1 MTDVKKICAR
11 LGVVTMVAL
20 GASACSSIP
29 DWVDPTTWVGGSDN
43 SQTALPDPDADAQAG
58 ESPDLAAIPDR
69 PAPSSTPAQQQ
80 QVASSLASDRADAKY
95 SADSLRGGTEPVAA
109 PPPPAS
115 AEPEVK
121 AAEAAPPPPPAPAPS
136 AADTAAPA
144 PQANADINAANGDI
158 NTSPDAGT
166 TAQAAPPPPP
176 AATQLP
182 PAQPSPQVAA
192 TQMSSPPPQAAQ
204 SGMPTMAQINPSDA
218 ALGFKPSSAPPL
230 DPSIGQFVPQP
241 IIARYDQTASG
252 AGLSQPRIA
261 SNIAPAAVPRR
272 KSAKAMGGPE
282 MSGSVVANLDAI
294 NSAPQS
300 TTQASAYSNAQ
311 GLPPDSVVFFPGDGT
326 LLSAEG
332 RAHVRAAVEAFKQR
346 GGNGFIR
353 IVGHSSSRTS
363 NMPVEKHLEVIFNKS
378 QDRANAVAKEVIA
391 EGVPAN
397 RVLVEAVGD
406 SQPVYYESMPK
417 GEDGNRRAEIF
428 LQG

>member
-1 MTDVKKICAR
+1 MPRRSRASLPISLRSRTVPHR
-11 LGVVTMVAL
+11 L
-20 GASACSSIP
+20 
-29 DWVDPTTWVGGSDN
+29 
-43 SQTALPDPDADAQAG
+43 
-58 ESPDLAAIPDR
+58 R
-69 PAPSSTPAQQQ
+69 PPAQQQ
-80 QVASSLASDRADAKY
+80 QVATSLASDRADAKY

-115 AEPEVK
+115 APEPEVK
-121 AAEAAPPPPPAPAPS
+121 ATEAAPPPAPAPS

-176 AATQLP
+176 PAATQLP

-192 TQMSSPPPQAAQ
+192 TQMSSPPPPSQ

-252 AGLSQPRIA
+252 RGPVATAHRREHRAG
-261 SNIAPAAVPRR
+261 RR
-272 KSAKAMGGPE
+272 ARRRSAKAMGGPE

-294 NSAPQS
+294 NAAPQS
-300 TTQASAYSNAQ
+300 TTQASVYSNAQ

-332 RAHVRAAVEAFKQR
+332 RAHRARR
-346 GGNGFIR
+346 GGSVQAARRQRLHPHRRPF
-353 IVGHSSSRTS
+353 
-363 NMPVEKHLEVIFNKS
+363 VEPHLEHAGREAS
-378 QDRANAVAKEVIA
+378 RSDLQQEQDRANAVAKEVIA

-406 SQPVYYESMPK
+406 SQPRLLRVDAQ
-417 GEDGNRRAEIF
+417 GRRRQPAGGDF

>member
-29 DWVDPTTWVGGSDN
+29 DWVDPTTWVGGGDN

-95 SADSLRGGTEPVAA
+95 SGDALRGGTEPVAA

-115 AEPEVK
+115 ALEPEVK
-121 AAEAAPPPPPAPAPS
+121 STENTAPPPPPSAP
-136 AADTAAPA
+136 DTAAPA
-144 PQANADINAANGDI
+144 PQPNADINTANGDI
-158 NTSPDAGT
+158 NTSPDAG
-166 TAQAAPPPPP
+166 AAEQAAPTPP
-176 AATQLP
+176 APEATQLP
-182 PAQPSPQVAA
+182 PAQPSPQVAS
-192 TQMSSPPPQAAQ
+192 TQMSSPPPQPQ

-218 ALGFKPSSAPPL
+218 ALGFRPSSAPPL
-230 DPSIGQFVPQP
+230 DPTIGQFVPQP

-252 AGLSQPRIA
+252 AGISQPHIA
-261 SNIAPAAVPRR
+261 SRVASAEPVAPRHR
-272 KSAKAMGGPE
+272 SSKAMGGPE

-294 NSAPQS
+294 NSAPQD
-300 TTQASAYSNAQ
+300 TTQASAYSNPQ
-311 GLPPDSVVFFPGDGT
+311 GLPPASVVFFPGDGT

-332 RAHVRAAVEAFKQR
+332 RAHVRAAVEEFKQR
-346 GGNGFIR
+346 GGTGYVR
-353 IVGHSSSRTS
+353 VVGHSSSRTS

-378 QDRANAVAKEVIA
+378 QDRANAVAKELIA

-406 SQPVYYESMPK
+406 SQPVYYESMPR

-428 LQG
+428 LQS